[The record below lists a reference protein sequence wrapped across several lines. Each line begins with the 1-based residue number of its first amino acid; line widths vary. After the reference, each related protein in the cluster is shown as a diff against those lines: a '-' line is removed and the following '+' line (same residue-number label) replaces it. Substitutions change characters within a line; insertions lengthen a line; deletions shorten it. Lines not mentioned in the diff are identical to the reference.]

1 MKQKSNKVFLTVGKT
16 DKTSQDLLAVKRNSI
31 ARQGSQLPNRNKQM
45 FDYSRMETKNVS
57 FHESVKRDR
66 DVVHMSSLAKS
77 GENDNDEENKIQVN
91 NLENQE
97 NEAPNDTVIKTSTD
111 EEEKSEKE
119 ESNNVSSESK
129 SSLQLKTGL
138 VDSPFITPTQNV
150 LLKWWKR
157 SKIQSIRRNMKK
169 HLKALEFLGNI
180 KKR

>member
-77 GENDNDEENKIQVN
+77 GENDNDEEIKIQVN
-91 NLENQE
+91 
-97 NEAPNDTVIKTSTD
+97 TVFDAVQSPLCLVPCEIGRILVF
-111 EEEKSEKE
+111 EKIF
-119 ESNNVSSESK
+119 NN
-129 SSLQLKTGL
+129 
-138 VDSPFITPTQNV
+138 F
-150 LLKWWKR
+150 
-157 SKIQSIRRNMKK
+157 
-169 HLKALEFLGNI
+169 FF
-180 KKR
+180 